1 MEMYNYSTMTNEE
14 LLNLRKEI
22 KNNISKY
29 DNLQLAKKVSL

>member
-1 MEMYNYSTMTNEE
+1 MYNYSTMTNEE